1 MDLWLLDTPLCVR
14 VDDSPCLW
22 APCGLMCGVTGRFT
36 CKLPWMS
43 PHFLTCEMVVLLPT
57 VGLKWEDAWFRAV
70 LTGKHSNNE
79 LLLQLPLLLDRT
91 CLKAGDGKC
100 VCGGGSAWALPQ
112 TSRPPTLRTSWQ
124 VDLKILIFQGE
135 ETDSERSLAGIIG
148 MGLVWVPQAFFFRPR
163 QQRWHR
169 SDICRAGWQKHVL
182 VPAGLSV
189 RGESWEGQ
197 RVESY

>member
-100 VCGGGSAWALPQ
+100 VCVGGVCLS
-112 TSRPPTLRTSWQ
+112 PPTDITSAHPQNILASGPEDPDFSGWGNRLREVLGWDNRDGPGVGTS
-124 VDLKILIFQGE
+124 
-135 ETDSERSLAGIIG
+135 SL
-148 MGLVWVPQAFFFRPR
+148 LLQT
-163 QQRWHR
+163 
-169 SDICRAGWQKHVL
+169 
-182 VPAGLSV
+182 
-189 RGESWEGQ
+189 
-197 RVESY
+197 